1 MSSCYLCSFF
11 ERHHELSDELKNTID
26 TKIDRERGPKF
37 LEIKGI
43 IKIRDLSEVKSLL
56 AFICEMKRAF
66 VCMNCDC
73 STPIDP
79 RI

>member
-43 IKIRDLSEVKSLL
+43 IKNPRLEWGEKFAD
-56 AFICEMKRAF
+56 FWMK
-66 VCMNCDC
+66 
-73 STPIDP
+73 
-79 RI
+79 

>member
-11 ERHHELSDELKNTID
+11 ERHHQLSDELKNTID

-43 IKIRDLSEVKSLL
+43 IKNLRFERDEKSTD
-56 AFICEMKRAF
+56 FVYEMK
-66 VCMNCDC
+66 
-73 STPIDP
+73 
-79 RI
+79 